1 MSDEVSRI
9 FIYLDVRYP
18 YSLYSQLAQDDDG
31 FEIRSLANSLDEE
44 GAIPMGDE
52 YDRYS
57 PERELSPVPPKPV
70 QPAPQHRESL
80 DGETI
85 FAVGEEDGDKFSDDD
100 EDDDFRK
107 SSEETRKLTGAS
119 HSQTRA

>member
-1 MSDEVSRI
+1 MRQVSSH
-9 FIYLDVRYP
+9 FFFFEYKYLCLTVF
-18 YSLYSQLAQDDDG
+18 QLAQDDDG

-44 GAIPMGDE
+44 GALPLNDQYG
-52 YDRYS
+52 RFS

-70 QPAPQHRESL
+70 QPAPQQRESL

-100 EDDDFRK
+100 EDDDDDFRK
-107 SSEETRKLTGAS
+107 STEERRNLNAGS
-119 HSQTRA
+119 HS

>member
-1 MSDEVSRI
+1 M
-9 FIYLDVRYP
+9 RYELG
-18 YSLYSQLAQDDDG
+18 SLSSYRLCANFLFQLAQDDDG

-44 GAIPMGDE
+44 GAIPLTDE

-70 QPAPQHRESL
+70 QPAPQQRESL

-107 SSEETRKLTGAS
+107 SSEETRKLTGGS
-119 HSQTRA
+119 HS

>member
-1 MSDEVSRI
+1 MQI
-9 FIYLDVRYP
+9 
-18 YSLYSQLAQDDDG
+18 AQDDDG

-44 GAIPMGDE
+44 ALPLPDD

-85 FAVGEEDGDKFSDDD
+85 FAVGEEDGDKFSD
-100 EDDDFRK
+100 EEDDFRD
-107 SSEETRKLTGAS
+107 SSEETRKLTGGS
-119 HSQTRA
+119 GK